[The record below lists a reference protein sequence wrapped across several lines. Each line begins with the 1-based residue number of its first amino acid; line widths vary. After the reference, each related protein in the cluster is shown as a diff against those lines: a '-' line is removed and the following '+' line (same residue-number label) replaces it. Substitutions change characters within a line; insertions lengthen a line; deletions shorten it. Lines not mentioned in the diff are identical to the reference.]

1 MSKWTTH
8 VMNVY
13 KENKKKNP
21 NYKFKDA
28 MKDAKKTYNN
38 NAKSEE
44 NVSGE
49 SKPKKSRKNKSS
61 KKSKKNKSSKKS
73 RKSRK

>member
-13 KENKKKNP
+13 KENKKNNP

-28 MKDAKKTYNN
+28 MKDAKKSYNK
-38 NAKSEE
+38 NATSEQPIKS
-44 NVSGE
+44 
-49 SKPKKSRKNKSS
+49 KKSRKSGQSIK
-61 KKSKKNKSSKKS
+61 SKKS
-73 RKSRK
+73 RKSRKSRK

>member
-13 KENKKKNP
+13 KEHKKKNP

-28 MKDAKKTYNN
+28 MKDAKKSYN
-38 NAKSEE
+38 KTES
-44 NVSGE
+44 VSGE

>member
-28 MKDAKKTYNN
+28 MKDAKKTYNQ
-38 NAKSEE
+38 NATSHSTET
-44 NVSGE
+44 
-49 SKPKKSRKNKSS
+49 
-61 KKSKKNKSSKKS
+61 KKSKTKKNKTKKNKTKKS
-73 RKSRK
+73 KTSSHK

>member
-13 KENKKKNP
+13 KENKKNNP

-28 MKDAKKTYNN
+28 MKDAKKTYNK
-38 NAKSEE
+38 NATSKEETTKST
-44 NVSGE
+44 
-49 SKPKKSRKNKSS
+49 KS
-61 KKSKKNKSSKKS
+61 KKSKKSKNKSLRKS